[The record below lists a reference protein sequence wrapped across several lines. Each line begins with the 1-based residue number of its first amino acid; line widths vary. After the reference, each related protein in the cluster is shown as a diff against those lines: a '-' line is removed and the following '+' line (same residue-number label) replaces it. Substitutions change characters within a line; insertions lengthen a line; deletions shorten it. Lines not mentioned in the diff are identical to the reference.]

1 MTIEDFE
8 FLKNVG
14 EGSFGQVYLARH
26 KATDTFVAIK
36 QLDKADLI
44 KKEKTEAVMRE
55 KDTLKLLKG
64 KPFIINLQM
73 TFMD

>member
-1 MTIEDFE
+1 MPQIFDIE
-8 FLKNVG
+8 N
-14 EGSFGQVYLARH
+14 
-26 KATDTFVAIK
+26 TFVAIK